1 MRKLLAS
8 KETLEKSAKNYFM
21 RRENILGKANR
32 FSSVQCNELL
42 IPKTPSRTMG
52 KGISLRSHIMEVTN
66 CIERS
71 IQKMT
76 VLPLNAQR

>member
-32 FSSVQCNELL
+32 LQRPMQRIVNS
-42 IPKTPSRTMG
+42 KDT
-52 KGISLRSHIMEVTN
+52 
-66 CIERS
+66 
-71 IQKMT
+71 
-76 VLPLNAQR
+76 LPYNR